1 MYIAVQSDR
10 QNSILLAKS
19 EFKMDQI
26 NAYANNLH
34 IISGVFALINYF
46 FFLWIN
52 DMQSVGH
59 YLHVTMSSV

>member
-34 IISGVFALINYF
+34 IISGVFVLINYF
-46 FFLWIN
+46 FFY
-52 DMQSVGH
+52 G
-59 YLHVTMSSV
+59 